1 MSRWKLFGAGL
12 LCFALTFSA
21 FADRTRG
28 NIAGT
33 VTDGS
38 NDALPG
44 VTVTITNDGTGLVRS
59 TVTNASGEYRFSAV
73 PIGDYTITAT
83 MPGFQ
88 TFKRTIRVTVG
99 QTASVPIALQ
109 PGAVS
114 EVMQVTSTVDLV
126 DTSTTTSGLTINTDE
141 LVSKVP
147 IARNTTATALLAPAS
162 TEGDTAF
169 DDGGQGLASIGG
181 SSVAENAYNVNGTN
195 ITNFRNGLGSNQVP
209 FEFIKEVQ
217 VKTGGYEAQ
226 YGRSTGGVINTVT
239 KSGSNEFHAG
249 INLFFE
255 PDSLRGESPDG
266 RGATPRF
273 FSQEEREETEGNI
286 WVSGPI
292 VKDRVFFYAL
302 YNSRDMEYQEID
314 NTDTIT
320 FTNDSPFWGAKLDWN
335 ITPNHI
341 IELTAFND
349 DRDGPKFG
357 IRDSGNG
364 TTVPLDGN
372 DFRGGETLIAKY
384 TGIFGSN
391 LVVSLQG
398 STNEFDRS
406 TVSALDVNP
415 AILDSRD
422 AAAGNV
428 SLGSWFELVPSNG
441 TVDERDAFR
450 LDIDY
455 YLGNHSF
462 RFGMDREDNT
472 SSDSSFYSG
481 GIYYRYFQ
489 NNGRYSNL
497 ESDFGTSEY
506 VRVRRFINDGSF
518 DVISQAFYL
527 QDAWQVSDRLLLN
540 LGVRL
545 EQYDN
550 KNALGE
556 SFIKEDSQ
564 YAPRLGAVYD
574 PKGDGTSKVYFNFGR
589 YHLPI
594 ASNTNVR
601 LAGAEF
607 FTQDFFPLYGLNG
620 DDTPIF
626 NESELLEANVFADG
640 DTPDP
645 RTVRSNN
652 IEPMYQ
658 DEWAI
663 GYETRI
669 GDNWSVGARFSY
681 RELGQV
687 IEDLTIDAALVNFF
701 NADPDVYTP
710 NHTYVLANPGEDIN
724 ILVNFEVSDPDNPNG
739 YRVGEETVT
748 ITADQLA
755 YPDPERQYY
764 GLELTFNRRFADNW
778 MLQGSYTWSHSY
790 GNYEGW
796 VRSDNGQDD
805 AGITNLYDHPE
816 LTDGAYGNLPN
827 DRRHNVKLFGGYVF
841 DNGLGFGA
849 NLTARSGRPIN
860 SFGVAT
866 GTPAATYG
874 ASSFYFTPDG
884 GSLQLAP
891 RGSGGTTDTITR
903 LDLSGKYDLELGRTT
918 LTFAVDVFNA
928 FDSDEA
934 VEVFELRENDGG
946 ADYAQYGN
954 PTFYQRPRAVRFSIG
969 AKF

>member
-1 MSRWKLFGAGL
+1 MSRWKLLGASF

-33 VTDGS
+33 VTDGAGAS
-38 NDALPG
+38 LPG
-44 VTVTITNDGTGLVRS
+44 VTVSITNEGTGLVRS
-59 TVTNASGEYRFSAV
+59 AVSEANGDYRFSAV
-73 PIGDYTITAT
+73 PIGDYTLTAT

-99 QTASVPIALQ
+99 QTATINIKLQ

-114 EVMQVTSTVDLV
+114 EVIQVTSTVDLV
-126 DTSTTTSGLTINTDE
+126 DTSSTTSGLTLNTDE

-147 IARNTTATALLAPAS
+147 VARNTTATALLAPAS

-169 DDGGQGLASIGG
+169 DDDGQGLASIGG
-181 SSVAENAYNVNGTN
+181 ASVAENAYNVNGTN
-195 ITNFRNGLGSNQVP
+195 ITNFRNGLGSNTVP

-249 INLFFE
+249 INFFFE

-266 RGATPRF
+266 QGATPRF
-273 FSQEEREETEGNI
+273 FSQEEREETEGNL

-292 VKDRVFFYAL
+292 VKDRAFFYAL
-302 YNSRDMEYQEID
+302 YNSRDMEYDEID
-314 NTDTIT
+314 NTDSVK
-320 FTNDSPFWGAKLDWN
+320 FTNDNPFWGAKLDWN

-349 DRDGPKFG
+349 DRDGPK
-357 IRDSGNG
+357 SGTRVG
-364 TTVPLDGN
+364 GVSLDGN
-372 DFRGGETLIAKY
+372 NFRGGETYIGKY

-391 LVVSLQG
+391 LVVSLQA
-398 STNEFDRS
+398 SSNEFDRS
-406 TVSALDVNP
+406 NVSALDVNP
-415 AILDSRD
+415 AIIDSRGGSN
-422 AAAGNV
+422 AN
-428 SLGSWFELVPSNG
+428 LGAWFDLVPSAG
-441 TVDERDAFR
+441 TIDEREAVR
-450 LDIDY
+450 LDVDY
-455 YLGNHSF
+455 YAGNHSF
-462 RFGMDREDNT
+462 RFGVDREDNT
-472 SSDSSFYSG
+472 SSDQSFYSG
-481 GIYYRYFQ
+481 GIYYRYFN
-489 NNGRYSNL
+489 NNGRYGNL

-518 DVISQAFYL
+518 DVISQAFYI
-527 QDAWQVSDRLLLN
+527 QDAWQVNDRLLLN
-540 LGVRL
+540 LGMRL
-545 EQYDN
+545 EQYNN

-607 FTQDFFPLYGLNG
+607 FTQDFYPLYGLNG

-669 GDNWSVGARFSY
+669 GDNWSVGARFNY

-687 IEDLTIDAALVNFF
+687 IEDLTIDAALVQFF
-701 NADPDVYTP
+701 NADPDVFTE
-710 NHTYVLANPGEDIN
+710 NHTYILANPGEDVEV
-724 ILVNFEVSDPDNPNG
+724 LVNFEVADAGNPNG
-739 YRVGEETVT
+739 YREGEETVT
-748 ITADQLA
+748 ITADQLG
-755 YPDPERQYY
+755 YPSPERNYY

-778 MLQGSYTWSHSY
+778 TLQGSYTWAHSY

-805 AGITNLYDHPE
+805 AGITNLYDHPV

-827 DRRHNVKLFGGYVF
+827 DRRHNLKLWGAYAF
-841 DNGLGFGA
+841 DNGIGIGA
-849 NLTARSGRPIN
+849 NFTARSGRPIN
-860 SFGVAT
+860 SFGVPT
-866 GTPAATYG
+866 GFQGESYG
-874 ASSFYFTPDG
+874 ASSFYYTPDNSG
-884 GSLQLAP
+884 TLELVP
-891 RGSGGTTDTITR
+891 RGSQGDTDTITR
-903 LDLSGKYDLELGRTT
+903 LDLSGKYDFELGRTT
-918 LTFAVDVFNA
+918 VTFQVDVFNA
-928 FDSDEA
+928 YDSDKA

-946 ADYAQYGN
+946 ADYEQYGN
-954 PTFYQRPRAVRFSIG
+954 PTFYQRPRAVRFSVG